1 MLNAKS
7 YGRVADM
14 AAVRSSIMNVFDI
27 YSEAMIS
34 AAYEEAEKEEGFA
47 ELPVSDKTK
56 ACLLYTSEKGRTRP
70 SAAVKPVRW

>member
-34 AAYEEAEKEEGFA
+34 AAYEEAEKKRA
-47 ELPVSDKTK
+47 LRSCRYRIKQ
-56 ACLLYTSEKGRTRP
+56 RP
-70 SAAVKPVRW
+70 